1 MVEFFEP
8 NHILILPE
16 LADRLQLKADKF
28 YVRQKF
34 DGGMG
39 TCYRIEDE
47 QNRSYALKIIHQ
59 DLLIDA
65 KSMYRYHEEI
75 KLWLT
80 FSACEGVAEALCV
93 TKINEIPCVV
103 STWMDNGDM
112 RTIIKSL
119 SKENFYYCMDRI
131 ITTLKWVND
140 NYHVIHRDLKPGNIL
155 IDKNGN
161 AYVADWGLAKIIINE
176 TNQKAKSKELAGINP
191 YLTQSG
197 AFVGT
202 APYASPEQLLGL
214 PNIDFRS
221 DIYSIGC
228 IMYQWETG
236 HPPFMGKTLQ
246 EIASGH
252 LYTKPSKL
260 GGIFKSTN
268 FKAEKIIMK
277 CLEKKAVDRYQ
288 SYELLLADLHKFA
301 KKQVQNFKPYRVKER
316 CAKVFVGQGQLQAK
330 LNNKE
335 LGITGTK
342 GCGIVAQKDI
352 MPYLNE
358 ALTLSSLGEHQKA
371 IDIYQRFYVKELFE
385 KFPDMEFHQMVAIN
399 YANEFNS
406 IGKADEALQIIT
418 SISTAKDKSV
428 AYYVNLS
435 NIYISLLEFDK
446 CVVVCQEGLKIYSND
461 TDLLGNL
468 TVGLTQ
474 LGKLEEAVQSA
485 EKRLNLGRD
494 IHAVCEAAAVMY
506 KYAESN
512 KNTDFPNA
520 MDFYKLSLA
529 LYREALDKNPH
540 FQTAMYN
547 VALLLFKMRRYTD
560 AMTYGAEISK
570 IEKGTTE
577 TNAFYAARNM
587 LWTGNFES
595 GLKFC
600 DNWLKVYPN
609 SIWLKRVR
617 AEILVDGYVIDNYTK
632 DGNPI
637 VERSS
642 FEFFTEIIKDAKNM
656 IPSDIIFLAKIH
668 CWMGEIDEI
677 EYGIKLLEWGK
688 SHYPSNWHFNF
699 YLSAY
704 ALKYNDKKKALQEAL
719 ECQRKAPW
727 REKVYSLLA
736 SAYTANGQESL
747 AQRYRNEYN
756 RINKRKKELY
766 NSCKSL

>member
-236 HPPFMGKTLQ
+236 NPPFMGKTLQ

-252 LYTKPSKL
+252 LYTKPAKL

-288 SYELLLADLHKFA
+288 SYELLLADLHKLA
-301 KKQVQNFKPYRVKER
+301 QKQVQNFKPYRVKER
-316 CAKVFVGQGQLQAK
+316 YTKVFVGQGQLQAK
-330 LNNKE
+330 INNKE
-335 LGITGTK
+335 IGIAGTK
-342 GCGIVAQKDI
+342 WYGVVEQKDI
-352 MPYLNE
+352 IPYLNE
-358 ALTLSSLGEHQKA
+358 ALSLSSLGEHQKA
-371 IDIYQRFYVKELFE
+371 IDIYRRLFVKELFE
-385 KFPDMEFHQMVAIN
+385 KFPDLGIYQIIAIN
-399 YANEFNS
+399 YANELNS
-406 IGKADEALQIIT
+406 IRKADEALQIIT
-418 SISTAKDKSV
+418 SISTAKDKSA

-446 CVVVCQEGLKIYSND
+446 CVDVSQEGLKLYPND
-461 TDLLGNL
+461 PDLLGNQ

-494 IHAVCEAAAVMY
+494 IHAVCEAADVMY

-512 KNTDFPNA
+512 KNTDFTNA
-520 MDFYKLSLA
+520 IDLYKLSLA

-540 FQTAMYN
+540 YQTAMYN
-547 VALLLFKMRRYTD
+547 VALLLFKMKRYTD
-560 AMTYGAEISK
+560 AMTYGVEISK